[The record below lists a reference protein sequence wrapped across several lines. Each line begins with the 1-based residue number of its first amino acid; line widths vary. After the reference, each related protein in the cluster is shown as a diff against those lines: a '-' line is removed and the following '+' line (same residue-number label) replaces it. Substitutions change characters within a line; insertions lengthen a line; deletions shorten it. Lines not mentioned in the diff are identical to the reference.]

1 MHRGVQHLLR
11 CALFCFSSSCA
22 PHAASFSGMSI
33 FYFALRYYPTLV
45 VICTDC
51 TGSLKS
57 NYHAMTT
64 TKAPR
69 CCVDRVVL
77 FLFLLCFVCFVLYY
91 MVLFCFALFVLF
103 CIIWFCFAL
112 IWIVL
117 LYFVLVYFV
126 SYCFVF
132 CFVFVSVSVCWLDFC
147 KGVLHIYII

>member
-11 CALFCFSSSCA
+11 CALFCFSSSCV

-69 CCVDRVVL
+69 CCADRVVL
-77 FLFLLCFVCFVLYY
+77 FLFLFCFVCFVLYY
-91 MVLFCFALFVLF
+91 MVLFCFDLNCLALFCFGLFCIVLF
-103 CIIWFCFAL
+103 CFLFCFC
-112 IWIVL
+112 ICVCL
-117 LYFVLVYFV
+117 LVGFL
-126 SYCFVF
+126 
-132 CFVFVSVSVCWLDFC
+132 
-147 KGVLHIYII
+147 

>member
-1 MHRGVQHLLR
+1 LR
-11 CALFCFSSSCA
+11 CALFCFSSSCV
-22 PHAASFSGMSI
+22 PMLPVSLECPFFI
-33 FYFALRYYPTLV
+33 LPFDITQLWWWYAL
-45 VICTDC
+45 I
-51 TGSLKS
+51 
-57 NYHAMTT
+57 AQ
-64 TKAPR
+64 
-69 CCVDRVVL
+69 VVL
-77 FLFLLCFVCFVLYY
+77 NPTTIRWRPPRPLVAVWIEWYY
-91 MVLFCFALFVLF
+91 FYFCFALFVLF